1 MRILVTG
8 GAGFIGSHLV
18 DRLVADGHEV
28 VVLDDLSSGRLE
40 NLPRSACTFVHHDV
54 REPFGIEMGQFDR
67 LYHLACPASPVAY
80 QSDPVGTIRT
90 AFLGTLNALEY
101 ARWTGFRLLLASTS
115 EVYGDPLVHPQP
127 EDYRGNVSTTGPRAC
142 YDEGKRAAETL
153 CADYRRK
160 YGTDARIAR
169 IFNTYGPRMRPD
181 DGRVIP
187 AFIGQALKGEPLT
200 IHGDGSQ
207 TRCFCYVTDLV
218 DGLVRLMEHPTFAG
232 PVNLGSDREVTMVG
246 LARAVSMATEQ
257 GTSFAFLPRPED
269 DPERRKPDLR
279 LAREM
284 LGWEPTTEL
293 EDGLSDIVARHRLS
307 CAAGDL
313 TLMQGLYGAAK
324 KC

>member
-18 DRLVADGHEV
+18 DRLVSDGHEV
-28 VVLDDLSSGRLE
+28 EILDDLSSGRIE
-40 NLPRSACTFVHHDV
+40 NIEGDAGRRARFNCGDV
-54 REPFGIEMGQFDR
+54 REPFFGKNIGHVDR
-67 LYHLACPASPVAY
+67 IYHLACPASPVAY
-80 QSDPVGTIRT
+80 QSDPIGTIRT

-101 ARWTGFRLLLASTS
+101 AEHTKARLLLASTS

-127 EDYRGNVSTTGPRAC
+127 EAYRGNVSTTGPRAC

-153 CADYRRK
+153 CADYRHTL
-160 YGTDARIAR
+160 GVDARIAR

-187 AFIGQALKGEPLT
+187 AFVAAALKGEPLT

-232 PVNLGSDREVTMVG
+232 PVNLGSEHEVEMDG
-246 LARAVSMATEQ
+246 LAHIVNLLLNRAGEYVHVD
-257 GTSFAFLPRPED
+257 RPVD
-269 DPERRKPDLR
+269 DPERRKPDLTV
-279 LAREM
+279 ARSV
-284 LGWEPTTEL
+284 LGWEPTTTL
-293 EDGLSDIVARHRLS
+293 PDGLLAVIDEAREKVA
-307 CAAGDL
+307 C
-313 TLMQGLYGAAK
+313 
-324 KC
+324 